1 MTDELEVRVRNLD
14 CEHDARAIER
24 GLEGLPGLVRVR
36 VFPRSAK
43 AVLTYAPDITSPD
56 VLRQRLRAIGFPP
69 EGSSRPSGPPR
80 PWRNPKVLTSAGS
93 GLLLFAGWLAGLIG
107 LPGGASIALYVAA
120 IVTGGWLFGRE
131 LRYRFNSSWLIAAGA
146 AAGLLAGRLA

>member
-1 MTDELEVRVRNLD
+1 MTDELELRVRNLD

-43 AVLTYAPDITSPD
+43 AVLTYAPDVTSPD
-56 VLRQRLRAIGFPP
+56 AVRQRLRGIGFPP

-93 GLLLFAGWLAGLIG
+93 GLLLLAGRLAGL
-107 LPGGASIALYVAA
+107 GGASIALYLAA
-120 IVTGGWLFGRE
+120 IVTGGWFFGRE
-131 LRYRFNSSWLIAAGA
+131 LRYRFNSSWLITAGA